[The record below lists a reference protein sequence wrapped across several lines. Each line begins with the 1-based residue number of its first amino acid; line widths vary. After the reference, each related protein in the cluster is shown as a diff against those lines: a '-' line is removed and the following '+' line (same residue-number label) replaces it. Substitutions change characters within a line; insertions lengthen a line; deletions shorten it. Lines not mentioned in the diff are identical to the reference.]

1 MAKLCASRLVFLDEF
16 GCHRGMTRRFARAFL
31 GERAIDYA
39 PINYGDNISVIAAMR
54 LDGIPTALSING
66 AVNGDIFLAFVRDL
80 LVPTLRPGDTVIM
93 DNLGAHRV
101 AGVREAIES
110 AKAHLLYL
118 PPYSP
123 DLNPIEQCIS
133 KLKAF
138 LRSVAAR
145 TKEGLDQ
152 ALAQAFDTVTQAD
165 ILGWVEHAGYQTLA
179 ALPGGRL
186 L

>member
-1 MAKLCASRLVFLDEF
+1 MQQLCASRLVFLDEF
-16 GCHRGMTRRFARAFL
+16 GCHRGMTRRYARAFL
-31 GERAIDYA
+31 GARALDYA

-54 LDGIPTALSING
+54 LDGIPTAMSIKG
-66 AVNGDIFLAFVRDL
+66 AVNGDIFLAFVRKF
-80 LVPTLRPGDTVIM
+80 LVPTLRPGDTVVM

-101 AGVREAIES
+101 TEVREVIEG
-110 AKAHLLYL
+110 ANAHLLYL

-133 KLKAF
+133 KLKGF

-152 ALAQAFDTVTQAD
+152 ALAQAFDTVTRAD
-165 ILGWVEHAGYQTLA
+165 ILAWVKHAGYQTLP
-179 ALPGGRL
+179 ALP
-186 L
+186 